1 MNNPSTRLAAAL
13 ADRYRIE
20 RELGQGG
27 MATVYLA
34 HDIKHDRKVAIK
46 VLEKPAGAGI
56 GDERFQREISTAA
69 KLSHPHILS
78 LHDSGEAEGFRYYV
92 MPYVTGE
99 SLRDRL
105 QRETKL
111 PVAEAVRIVSE
122 VADALDY
129 AHRAGIVHRD
139 IKPENIMLHEGHA
152 VVMDFG
158 IALAQLADET
168 GGLTA
173 TGTIIGTPA
182 YLSPEQ
188 ATGEELDG
196 RSDLYSLGCVLYEC
210 LAGTP
215 PFTGTTAAL
224 LTQRLLNTPPSV
236 RERRVEVS
244 ESLARVLQ
252 RALAID
258 PAARF
263 PTGQSLSAALR
274 VPEPSRA
281 APDRHAIVVLPFA
294 NLSPDRDNEYFSD
307 GLTEE
312 IIADLSKVKALSVIS
327 RTSAMQLKGTA
338 KDVRTIGRELSVRY
352 VLEGSVRK
360 AGNNLRITAQL
371 IDAPTDDHLWAEK
384 YGGTMDD
391 VFELQE
397 RVAREIVRALGI
409 TLTSDED
416 RRLAHRSI
424 ENAHAFELY
433 LQARQELRRYAA
445 GSIDR
450 GEALVRR
457 AIEIEGETPPLQA
470 LLAWAQVSRV
480 RAGLVADRS
489 SLDGAAVIANALL
502 VSAPDAPYG
511 HAILGFISYERGDL
525 AGAVRHL
532 LAALERE
539 PNDADAIFYLG
550 VCYIGAGQ
558 LSKLDPLAAT
568 LMKLDP
574 LSPLAWMLAG
584 IAPWW
589 IGRAREGLPSLVR
602 AAEMDTG
609 NLIGRWSLG
618 YAYALTGDAQSAW
631 KEAEYMRQVAP
642 TMPYTVQLVAL
653 VHGMEGRSDAARAVL
668 GGVIGLDAHHK
679 FHLAE
684 AYAMAGD
691 GDRALK
697 LLEDAVSHGFH
708 PGEFIAYHCPFLA
721 SLRGTPRFEAVAA
734 QARRLTA
741 EFPQ

>member
-1 MNNPSTRLAAAL
+1 MTMSPIDVAV
-13 ADRYRIE
+13 ADRYRVE
-20 RELGQGG
+20 RELGRGG

-34 HDIKHDRKVAIK
+34 QDLRHDRPVAIK
-46 VLEKPAGAGI
+46 VLEKPVGAGI
-56 GDERFQREISTAA
+56 GDERFQREIKTAA
-69 KLSHPHILS
+69 QLSHPHILS
-78 LHDSGEAEGFRYYV
+78 LYDSGEAAGYRYYV

-99 SLRDRL
+99 SLRDRIG
-105 QRETKL
+105 RERTL
-111 PVAEAVRIVSE
+111 PVSEAVRIVGE

-173 TGTIIGTPA
+173 TGMIIGTPA

-196 RSDLYSLGCVLYEC
+196 RSDLYSLGCVLFEC

-215 PFTGTTAAL
+215 PFTGSTAAL
-224 LTQRLLNTPPSV
+224 LTQRLLNAAPSV
-236 RERRVEVS
+236 RERRADVS
-244 ESLARVLQ
+244 EGIARALQRVLATD
-252 RALAID
+252 R
-258 PAARF
+258 AARF
-263 PTGQSLSAALR
+263 PTGQTFSAALKG
-274 VPEPSRA
+274 PQPSRA

-294 NLSPDRDNEYFSD
+294 NLSPDPDNEYFSD

-327 RTSAMQLKGTA
+327 RTSAMQLKATA
-338 KDVRTIGRELSVRY
+338 KDVRTIGRELGVRY

-360 AGNNLRITAQL
+360 AGSNLRITAQL
-371 IDAPTDDHLWAEK
+371 IDAVNDDHLWAEK

-397 RVAREIVRALGI
+397 RVAREIVKVLGI

-433 LQARQELRRYAA
+433 LQARQEVRRYAA

-457 AIEIEGETPPLQA
+457 AMEIEGETPPLQA
-470 LLAWAQVSRV
+470 LLAWAQVTRV

-489 SLDGAAVIANALL
+489 SLDASAAIANALL

-511 HAILGFISYERGDL
+511 HAILGLISYERGLL
-525 AGAVRHL
+525 ADAVHHL

-550 VCYIGAGQ
+550 ISYVGAGQ
-558 LSKLDPLAAT
+558 VDKQPEVAAT

-574 LSPLAWMLAG
+574 LSQLAWMMTG
-584 IAPWW
+584 IATWW
-589 IGRAREGLPSLVR
+589 TGHAGEGMPSLVR
-602 AAEMDTG
+602 AAEMDPH
-609 NLIGRWSLG
+609 NLIARWTLG
-618 YAYALTGDAQSAW
+618 YAYALVGDAQAAW
-631 KEAEYMRQVAP
+631 KEAEYMQQQAP
-642 TMPYTVQLVAL
+642 TMPYTIQLVAL
-653 VHGMEGRSDAARAVL
+653 VHGMEGRFEAARAAL
-668 GGVIGLDAHHK
+668 GGVTGLDAHHK

-684 AYAMAGD
+684 SYAMAGD
-691 GDRALK
+691 SDRALD

-708 PGEFIAYHCPFLA
+708 PGEFIAFHCPFLA
-721 SLRGTPRFEAVAA
+721 PLRGTPRFEAVAA
-734 QARRLTA
+734 QAQRLTA
-741 EFPQ
+741 EFPK